1 MATRKRFQ
9 VVGWTVPTSKSKEN
23 DGEEYFIDEFDSL
36 LEAEEGKQE

>member
-9 VVGWTVPTSKSKEN
+9 VIGWTAPTSKSKEN